1 MVPATNPEP
10 RTRGYTDVDRVTG
23 VPPMSS
29 SMDPTTTAN
38 LHDDATTQGS
48 GHVMPRWEPYLGWI
62 YLAVLVAAVAALI
75 WLPFRASA
83 YTVTFTLY
91 ILLTICLATS
101 WNYLSGFGGYT
112 SFGHAGFFGVGSYTG
127 ALLLYY
133 EKLDWIPAVIVAG
146 LATSVLAVVIG
157 YPMLRLRGPYF
168 AVGMLAFS
176 ELGRVIVTSWD
187 GLTLG
192 GRGVYLPIV
201 RLQREEEGMS
211 WWDRLQMQLHNDQ
224 NYYAMLVLAI
234 VAVVV
239 AYAIGTSRFG
249 LRLLAIRDDEVAAQ
263 AMGIPTTRVKMT
275 AFTLS
280 AFFPGVA
287 GAIYARQ
294 VGYID
299 PITVFLVIWSIR
311 AIATAIVGGQGTI
324 LGPVIGAVV
333 LTLVSEKVWE
343 QDPNLYQVIFGVII
357 VLVVLFMPG
366 GLIALLQNRGLLP
379 RSRRL

>member
-1 MVPATNPEP
+1 MAET
-10 RTRGYTDVDRVTG
+10 RTEA
-23 VPPMSS
+23 
-29 SMDPTTTAN
+29 PTQTAM
-38 LHDDATTQGS
+38 TQGS
-48 GHVMPRWEPYLGWI
+48 GHVLPKWESYLGWI
-62 YLAVLVAAVAALI
+62 YLALLVVAVAGLA
-75 WLPFRASA
+75 WLPSSASA

-91 ILLTICLATS
+91 ILLTISLSTS
-101 WNYLSGFGGYT
+101 WNFLSGFGGYT
-112 SFGHAGFFGVGSYTG
+112 SFGHAGFFGIGSYTG

-133 EKLDWIPAVIVAG
+133 EKTSWIPAVLLAG
-146 LATSVLAVVIG
+146 LMTSALALVIG

-168 AVGMLAFS
+168 AVGMLAYS
-176 ELGRVIVTSWD
+176 ELGRVIVTWWD
-187 GLTLG
+187 DLTLG

-201 RLQREEEGMS
+201 RLQREEDGMS
-211 WWDRLQMQLHNDQ
+211 WWDRVQMQLHNDQ
-224 NYYAMLVLAI
+224 NYYAMLLLAV
-234 VAVVV
+234 VAVVL
-239 AYAIGTSRFG
+239 AYIIGTSRFG
-249 LRLLAIRDDEVAAQ
+249 LHLLAIRDDEVAAQ
-263 AMGIPTTRVKMT
+263 AMGIATTRVKII
-275 AFTLS
+275 AFSLS

-299 PITVFLVIWSIR
+299 PVTVFLVIWSIR

-343 QDPNLYQVIFGVII
+343 SDPNLYQVIFGVII

-366 GLIALLQNRGLLP
+366 GLIALLQDRGILP

>member
-1 MVPATNPEP
+1 
-10 RTRGYTDVDRVTG
+10 
-23 VPPMSS
+23 MSS
-29 SMDPTTTAN
+29 GMGPTTTSD
-38 LHDDATTQGS
+38 LPESATTQGS
-48 GHVMPRWEPYLGWI
+48 GHVMPGWEPYLGWF
-62 YLAVLVAAVAALI
+62 YLGLLVVAVAVLI
-75 WLPFRASA
+75 WLPSAASA
-83 YTVTFTLY
+83 YAVTLTL
-91 ILLTICLATS
+91 IVLMTISLASS

-112 SFGHAGFFGVGSYTG
+112 SFGHAGFFGIGSYIG

-133 EKLDWIPAVIVAG
+133 EKMSWIPAVLLAG
-146 LATSVLAVVIG
+146 LGAGVVALIFG
-157 YPMLRLRGPYF
+157 WPALRLRGPYF
-168 AVGMLAFS
+168 AVAMLAFS
-176 ELGRVIVTSWD
+176 ELFRVIVTSWSS
-187 GLTLG
+187 LTLG
-192 GRGVYLPIV
+192 GRGVYLPFV
-201 RLQREEEGMS
+201 RLQREEDGMS
-211 WWDRLQMQLHNDQ
+211 GWDRFQMQVHNNQ

-275 AFTLS
+275 AFALS
-280 AFFPGVA
+280 AVFPGAA

-299 PITVFLVIWSIR
+299 PVTVFGVIWSIR

-324 LGPVIGAVV
+324 LGPVIGAVG

-343 QDPNLYQVIFGVII
+343 SDPNLYQVIFGGLI

-366 GLIALLQNRGLLP
+366 GLIALLQRWGALP

>member
-1 MVPATNPEP
+1 
-10 RTRGYTDVDRVTG
+10 
-23 VPPMSS
+23 MSS
-29 SMDPTTTAN
+29 SVEPAATD
-38 LHDDATTQGS
+38 LHEDATTQGS
-48 GHVMPRWEPYLGWI
+48 GHEMPRWEPYLGWI
-62 YLAVLVAAVAALI
+62 YLGLLIVAVGLLI

-91 ILLTICLATS
+91 ILLTVSLATS
-101 WNYLSGFGGYT
+101 WNYLSGFGGYV
-112 SFGHAGFFGVGSYTG
+112 SFGHAGFFGVGSYAG

-133 EKLDWIPAVIVAG
+133 EKVDWVAAVILAG
-146 LATSVLAVVIG
+146 LVTSVLALVIG

-211 WWDRLQMQLHNDQ
+211 WWDRFQMQLHNDQ
-224 NYYAMLVLAI
+224 NYFAMLVLAV

-263 AMGIPTTRVKMT
+263 AMGIPTTRVKMA

-299 PITVFLVIWSIR
+299 PITVFAVVWSIR

-324 LGPVIGAVV
+324 LGPVIGAAV

-343 QDPNLYQVIFGVII
+343 SDPNLYQVIFGAII

>member
-1 MVPATNPEP
+1 
-10 RTRGYTDVDRVTG
+10 
-23 VPPMSS
+23 MSS
-29 SMDPTTTAN
+29 NLGPTTTATD
-38 LHDDATTQGS
+38 LHDDATTHAS
-48 GHVMPRWEPYLGWI
+48 GHRMPRWEPYLGWL
-62 YLAVLVAAVAALI
+62 YLVLLIAAVAALI

-91 ILLTICLATS
+91 ILLTISLATS

-133 EKLDWIPAVIVAG
+133 EKVSWIPAVILAG
-146 LATSVLAVVIG
+146 LATSALALVIG

-187 GLTLG
+187 ELTLG

-201 RLQREEEGMS
+201 RLQREENGMS
-211 WWDRLQMQLHNDQ
+211 WWERFQMQVHNDQ
-224 NYYAMLVLAI
+224 NYYAMLALAV
-234 VAVVV
+234 VAVVI
-239 AYAIGTSRFG
+239 AYMIGTSRFG

-263 AMGIPTTRVKMT
+263 AMGIATTRVKMT
-275 AFTLS
+275 AFTIS

-299 PITVFLVIWSIR
+299 PVTVFAVVWSIR

-324 LGPVIGAVV
+324 LGPIIGAVV
-333 LTLVSEKVWE
+333 LTVVSEKVWE
-343 QDPNLYQVIFGVII
+343 QDPNLYQVIFGAII

-366 GLIALLQNRGLLP
+366 GLIALLQQWGVLP

>member
-1 MVPATNPEP
+1 
-10 RTRGYTDVDRVTG
+10 
-23 VPPMSS
+23 
-29 SMDPTTTAN
+29 
-38 LHDDATTQGS
+38 
-48 GHVMPRWEPYLGWI
+48 
-62 YLAVLVAAVAALI
+62 
-75 WLPFRASA
+75 
-83 YTVTFTLY
+83 
-91 ILLTICLATS
+91 
-101 WNYLSGFGGYT
+101 
-112 SFGHAGFFGVGSYTG
+112 
-127 ALLLYY
+127 
-133 EKLDWIPAVIVAG
+133 
-146 LATSVLAVVIG
+146 
-157 YPMLRLRGPYF
+157 
-168 AVGMLAFS
+168 
-176 ELGRVIVTSWD
+176 
-187 GLTLG
+187 
-192 GRGVYLPIV
+192 
-201 RLQREEEGMS
+201 
-211 WWDRLQMQLHNDQ
+211 
-224 NYYAMLVLAI
+224 
-234 VAVVV
+234 VV

-249 LRLLAIRDDEVAAQ
+249 LRLLAIRDDEIAAQ